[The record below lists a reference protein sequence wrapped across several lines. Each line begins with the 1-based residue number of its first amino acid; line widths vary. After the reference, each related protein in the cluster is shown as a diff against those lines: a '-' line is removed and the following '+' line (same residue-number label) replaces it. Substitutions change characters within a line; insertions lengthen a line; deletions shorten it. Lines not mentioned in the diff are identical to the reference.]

1 MKNIL
6 WLLVSLLFFASCE
19 GILDRQIPEH
29 NTVDGNVVTD
39 EPSAEVALT
48 GAYSYLA
55 GADWEFY
62 YIEVPANLAGT
73 LWCTY
78 RAASTGSTSGQG
90 YDYDLID
97 NTLSYDNSNILGQ
110 WKGAYEMVLA
120 ANWVIDRVENVADNK
135 FKGNRKNEI
144 LAEARFLRF
153 FAHYYVFKLFCKFY
167 DINSAEGLIYR
178 EEPVSVSNHM
188 VARLNV
194 ADSYGKLLADLDY
207 VIENGPD
214 FTDSYH
220 ASKDAAKAFKAEV
233 LMMRG
238 NKDDYQAVINLA
250 DELIARYPLEKK
262 LDDLYS
268 KGGVA
273 SEAIFA
279 RFQSQKDTWNTPV
292 MKTFSYN
299 TNYYLTEHL
308 LNLIQGSGYYDW
320 FQGETIV
327 YDPQG
332 NPSTYRNTLVKMA
345 PTGKSNEEIKATTK
359 VFYMRA
365 AALYLLKAEAV
376 ARQSSDVDKVRTII
390 NDNLFSRASHPVIA
404 SQSYTNDELLAEVYK
419 AYLVEM
425 ALENG
430 IEFPLAVRFTNPQT
444 GMRYL
449 ISQKRNLNSEQD
461 MWKAIQPIPQE
472 EVRVN
477 NLMKQN
483 AGYPEK

>member
-1 MKNIL
+1 MKNIF
-6 WLLVSLLFFASCE
+6 WLFISLLFFTSCE
-19 GILDRQIPEH
+19 SILDDQIPEH

-39 EPSAEVALT
+39 EASAEVALT

-55 GADWEFY
+55 GASWEFY
-62 YIEVPANLAGT
+62 YIEVPGNLAGT

-78 RAASTGSTSGQG
+78 RASNTSSTSGDG
-90 YDYDLID
+90 YDYELID
-97 NTLSYDNSNILGQ
+97 NAFTYENTTILGQ

-120 ANWVIDRVENVADNK
+120 ANWVIDRVEAVGDHK
-135 FKGNRKNEI
+135 FSGNRKKEI

-153 FAHYYVFKLFCKFY
+153 FAHYYVFKLFSKFY
-167 DINSAEGLIYR
+167 DINSAEGVIYR
-178 EEPVSVSNHM
+178 EKPVSVSNHM

-194 ADSYGKLLADLDY
+194 ADSYTKLLADLDY
-207 VIENGPD
+207 MIENGPR
-214 FTDSYH
+214 FTDAYH

-238 NKDDYQAVINLA
+238 NKEDYQTVINLT
-250 DELIARYPLEKK
+250 DELMARYPLENT
-262 LDDLYS
+262 LDGLYS
-268 KGGVA
+268 KGSA
-273 SEAIFA
+273 SSEVIFA
-279 RFQSQKDTWNTPV
+279 RFQSQKTTWGTPV

-308 LNLIQGSGYYDW
+308 LNLIQGSDYYGW
-320 FQGETIV
+320 YQGETIV

-332 NPSTYRNTLVKMA
+332 KPSTYRNTLVKMA

-365 AALYLLKAEAV
+365 SELYLLKAEAV
-376 ARQSSDVDKVRTII
+376 ARLTGDPVKVRTII
-390 NDNLFSRASHPVIA
+390 NDNLYSRANRPAIPEQA
-404 SQSYTNDELLAEVYK
+404 YTSDELLAEVYK
-419 AYLVEM
+419 AYLAEM

-430 IEFPLAVRFTNPQT
+430 IEFPLAVRFNDPQT
-444 GMRYL
+444 GKRYL